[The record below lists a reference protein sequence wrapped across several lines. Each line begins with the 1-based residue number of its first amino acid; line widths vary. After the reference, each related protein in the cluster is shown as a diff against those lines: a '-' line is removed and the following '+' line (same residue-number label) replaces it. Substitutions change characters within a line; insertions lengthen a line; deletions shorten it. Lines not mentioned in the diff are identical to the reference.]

1 MILKKWEDLPETIK
15 NDKVKEYYDILK
27 TKKVSLLLKRIFD
40 VIFAILILIIS
51 SPFMLILAIC
61 IKIDSKGPIF
71 YRQERITTNG
81 KVFRIFKFRTMV
93 QDADKIGSLVTVKG
107 DSRITRVGKFIRKI
121 RLDEFPQLLNILTG
135 DMTFVGT
142 RPEVKKYVDK
152 YTDEMKATLLLP
164 AGVTSIASIKFKDE
178 DKIVEQEIKNG
189 KTIDEAYIENVLPE
203 KMKYNLEYINKF
215 NLLKDLKIMLDTV
228 TAVLIRK

>member
-61 IKIDSKGPIF
+61 IKIDSKGPVF

-93 QDADKIGSLVTVKG
+93 QNADKIGSLVTVKG
-107 DSRITRVGKFIRKI
+107 DSRITRIGKFIRKI

-164 AGVTSIASIKFKDE
+164 AGVTSVASVRFKDE
-178 DKIVEQEIKNG
+178 DKIIEQEMENG
-189 KTIDEAYIENVLPE
+189 KTIDEAYVKNVLPE
-203 KMKYNLEYINKF
+203 KMKYNLEYMKKF
-215 NLLKDLKIMLDTV
+215 SIISDIKIIIETV
-228 TAVLIRK
+228 IAVLIRK